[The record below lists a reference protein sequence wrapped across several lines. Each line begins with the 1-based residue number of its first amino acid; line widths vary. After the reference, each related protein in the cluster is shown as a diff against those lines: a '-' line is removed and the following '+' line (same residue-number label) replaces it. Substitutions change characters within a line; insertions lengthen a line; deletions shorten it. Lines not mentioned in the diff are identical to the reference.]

1 MQMAKINYDAVCSC
15 VCAEEESWGFITSGS
30 SGGLDKAV
38 ISKVSNSPPA
48 KDKEK
53 CDIHVVLE

>member
-1 MQMAKINYDAVCSC
+1 MKQIIKMSKLNYDAVCSC

-38 ISKVSNSPPA
+38 ISRGSNSPPEDRNENA
-48 KDKEK
+48 
-53 CDIHVVLE
+53 